1 MWLEPFLLSEVY
13 FSVVSW
19 FEPHFFMVVSYLHR
33 LHSISNQQSAT
44 SHAGTARWGEK
55 AWQSIE
61 SQPTE
66 MLGVWCHPYKP
77 ADQGDHPA
85 TRFHQ
90 EKIRPPKKNIMLT
103 LATFVSHMGYL
114 LVLFY
119 CIIRYINCLARFVH
133 RQYVRD
139 HHFLLRRKN
148 MELEA
153 TLPIEV
159 LQDCWWYLGCIFH
172 AFEGLQ
178 NQALLILHT
187 TMQFNNSQITFHG
200 IF

>member
-19 FEPHFFMVVSYLHR
+19 FEPRFFMVVSYLHR

-90 EKIRPPKKNIMLT
+90 EKIRPPQKKHHANFGHICKSYGIFTCVILLHYSLYQLLSPVCPST
-103 LATFVSHMGYL
+103 VCQGSPFFIAQKEHGTWSHPPHWSFARL
-114 LVLFY
+114 LVVPRLY
-119 CIIRYINCLARFVH
+119 ISCI
-133 RQYVRD
+133 
-139 HHFLLRRKN
+139 
-148 MELEA
+148 
-153 TLPIEV
+153 
-159 LQDCWWYLGCIFH
+159 W
-172 AFEGLQ
+172 GLTKSS
-178 NQALLILHT
+178 T
-187 TMQFNNSQITFHG
+187 THLTYHYAI
-200 IF
+200 